1 VVPPAL
7 LPLQGCSDKFFEAM
21 AAHEVVERPPRR
33 NVSDHKDTGTIVT
46 TRDIVQEPAMTLD
59 RLAPAL
65 SLWKRDIESR

>member
-1 VVPPAL
+1 
-7 LPLQGCSDKFFEAM
+7 M